1 VLSFTESRRFYL
13 YGGRTDMRK
22 SFDGLGGLIHREM
35 GRDPLSGDVYVF
47 VNRRR
52 DRIKFL
58 VWESDGYWIW
68 YKRLEKG
75 TFRLPRVDHII
86 EPEED
91 VSGLVRNYVPTK
103 FGNCA

>member
-1 VLSFTESRRFYL
+1 
-13 YGGRTDMRK
+13 MRK

-35 GRDPLSGDVYVF
+35 GRDPLSGDVYLF

-75 TFRLPRVDHII
+75 TFRLPDAGVSGDSLRVDQLFMMLWGL
-86 EPEED
+86 EEKARRKR
-91 VSGLVRNYVPTK
+91 VRYSK
-103 FGNCA
+103 